1 MGAAQAGAHA
11 AGHVPL
17 HGYITGDLFG
27 NAALGQFFHHDLRPA
42 GDDHIKV
49 RRVKQIGNK
58 ALVSLFTAVSRHTD
72 LLDIRPER
80 IQRVA
85 LIPESAAEGHFTAGQ
100 ALNRQQKRRNA
111 DSAGH
116 HCNLSLDFFNRE
128 PVSHRAGKFYRL
140 SCLFLA

>member
-1 MGAAQAGAHA
+1 MQLLASFSIMISGPQ
-11 AGHVPL
+11 VTT
-17 HGYITGDLFG
+17 IS
-27 NAALGQFFHHDLRPA
+27 
-42 GDDHIKV
+42 KV

-100 ALNRQQKRRNA
+100 ALNRQQSGAMPIPPDTTATFPLIFSTGNPFPTGRKVLPTLLPFSRLKGGFPRPGLHIKR
-111 DSAGH
+111 
-116 HCNLSLDFFNRE
+116 
-128 PVSHRAGKFYRL
+128 
-140 SCLFLA
+140 